1 MTAIA
6 EDLLNF
12 RERLHS
18 ELPIDGTTQLKWN
31 I

>member
-12 RERLHS
+12 QEHLHS
-18 ELPIDGTTQLKWN
+18 ELPIGGTTQMKWN
-31 I
+31 T